1 MRYVEMSPWLNVE
14 RDTPAIL
21 FTEVLRLIQ
30 KHGHYDAAERI
41 LDYALPGTSD
51 KRQLTRCEFEFI
63 AKVNKGGSE
72 GIYIDCYL
80 QGKFDDS
87 SDKTCKVG
95 TFKTLR
101 EDIYGYKIMGEL
113 SGLLVAYADLYINQN
128 IDRYSSVEELEHQAK
143 YTNAP
148 ELYARFN
155 SLFSYPAYQTSMG
168 WGSFIGK
175 SLSERSYN
183 AFVERFTL
191 LIAVFEAISK
201 NYGKEIA
208 EAIYHNIHNN
218 PPAALQPENLERA
231 AQHVKN
237 GGNLDD
243 LRWMQ

>member
-1 MRYVEMSPWLNVE
+1 MRYLKVLPWPNVE
-14 RDTPAIL
+14 RDTPEIL
-21 FTEVLRLIQ
+21 FNKVLHLVQ
-30 KHGHYDAAERI
+30 MHGHYDAAEKI
-41 LDYALPGTSD
+41 MDYALPEDYD
-51 KRQLTRCEFEFI
+51 KRQFTRYEFDFI
-63 AKVNKGGSE
+63 ANVNKGGSE

-80 QGKFDDS
+80 RGKFDDS
-87 SDKTCKVG
+87 GDKTCKVG

-101 EDIYGYKIMGEL
+101 EDIYGYKVMGEL
-113 SGLLVAYADLYINQN
+113 SGLLVAYADLYVNQN
-128 IDRYSSVEELEHQAK
+128 IDRYASVEELENQAK

-148 ELYARFN
+148 ELYARFD

-218 PPAALQPENLERA
+218 PPAALQPENLERT
-231 AQHVKN
+231 AQYVKN